1 MEVYRLYFKWVEF
14 EILGSSLS
22 LAWEIR
28 LLKGI
33 HLRNNPLLWYT
44 NLIG

>member
-1 MEVYRLYFKWVEF
+1 MEGFRTYFKLIEF

-28 LLKGI
+28 LSIQKVPIYVTTRCYDTL
-33 HLRNNPLLWYT
+33 T
-44 NLIG
+44 

>member
-1 MEVYRLYFKWVEF
+1 MEGFRTYFKLIEF

-28 LLKGI
+28 LSKGT
-33 HLRNNPLLWYT
+33 HLRHNPLLWYT

>member
-1 MEVYRLYFKWVEF
+1 MEVYRTYFKWVEF

>member
-1 MEVYRLYFKWVEF
+1 MEGFRTYFKLIEF

-28 LLKGI
+28 LSKGT
-33 HLRNNPLLWYT
+33 HLRHNPLL
-44 NLIG
+44 